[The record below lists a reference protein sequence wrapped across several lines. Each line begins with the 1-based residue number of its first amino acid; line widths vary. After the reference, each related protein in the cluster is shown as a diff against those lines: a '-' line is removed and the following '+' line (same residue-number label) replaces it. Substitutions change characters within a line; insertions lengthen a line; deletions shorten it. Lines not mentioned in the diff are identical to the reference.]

1 MIEVLIAVVILSIG
15 LLGVAGLQVTGLRN
29 NNSANLRTQA
39 TMLAAEFGDILRS
52 NLEEVDK
59 NTFGTEVD
67 DGPEYS
73 SSTPGSVVAACEQ
86 VAGCS
91 SAEMAQ
97 TARANWSADVVAQL
111 PSGVATTNRIDTIYT
126 VTLTWLDD
134 KSNGATVEFVS
145 SFQP

>member
-1 MIEVLIAVVILSIG
+1 M
-15 LLGVAGLQVTGLRN
+15 TGLRN

-67 DGPEYS
+67 DGNEYS
-73 SSTPGSVVAACEQ
+73 SSTPGLVVANCEQ
-86 VAGCS
+86 VSGDCS

-111 PSGVATTNRIDTIYT
+111 PSGVATTNRIGTIYT

-134 KSNGATVEFVS
+134 KSNDATVDFVS